1 MSVRRTTVIA
11 LALAA
16 PLLSLTACSGSSDGF
31 SQPDVSAFRA
41 GDCRTAAPNVLTIGR
56 EARKLGTAAQPPA
69 AVLAALTDAQ
79 APFLTSPFSDAQA
92 GAALRRLTTAVGFVR
107 LRSVG
112 KEYDPSLAASVT
124 TAYDDVLRACTGSA
138 PKS

>member
-16 PLLSLTACSGSSDGF
+16 PLLSLTACSGSSNGF
-31 SQPDVSAFRA
+31 SQPDVTAFRA
-41 GDCRTAAPNVLTIGR
+41 GDCRTAAPNVLAIGR

>member
-1 MSVRRTTVIA
+1 MSVRCTTVIA

>member
-1 MSVRRTTVIA
+1 MSVRRTKVIA

-69 AVLAALTDAQ
+69 AVLTALTDAQ
-79 APFLTSPFSDAQA
+79 APFLTIPFTDPQA
-92 GAALRRLTTAVGFVR
+92 GAALKRLTTAVGFVR